1 MADALLEV
9 AAAEFVQSYGSLAL
23 PVLQERAEIA
33 EERDHR
39 VSAEIWREMAG
50 AAERILEEAR
60 T

>member
-1 MADALLEV
+1 MEDTLLQG
-9 AAAEFVQSYGSLAL
+9 AAAEFVQTYGRLAV

-39 VSAEIWREMAG
+39 LSAQIWREMAG
-50 AAERILEEAR
+50 AAERILEEGR